1 MGSQAYVLCKAYTLP
16 HALPQTSTRVAARD
30 CSCTHGDGLLSSLCL
45 LKLGTGSLCQF
56 HLCLFIPAWVN
67 AIFPGCL
74 SPGYL
79 SSFVVIRALTGLRPY
94 SSWAACRHT
103 LLIKVVSPRF
113 VLSLGAVIIQ
123 SSSILFFIDILYV
136 LMWKVKKS
144 TYYRLTR
151 WMAWHMPSN
160 AFESSTYFHLYN
172 R

>member
-1 MGSQAYVLCKAYTLP
+1 MGSQAYVLCKAYTLQ
-16 HALPQTSTRVAARD
+16 HALPQTNTRVAARD
-30 CSCTHGDGLLSSLCL
+30 CSFTHGDGLLSSLCL

-79 SSFVVIRALTGLRPY
+79 SSFVVIRASTGLRPY

-113 VLSLGAVIIQ
+113 VLSLGTVIIQ
-123 SSSILFFIDILYV
+123 QQQQQQHTIFYWYTLCTYV
-136 LMWKVKKS
+136 ESEEEYMLPTYMANGLTHAIQCIWK
-144 TYYRLTR
+144 YYI
-151 WMAWHMPSN
+151 
-160 AFESSTYFHLYN
+160 F
-172 R
+172 